1 MRNLGVNRLLAIGA
15 GALLAPGCAST
26 SEFSAYRSISNH
38 EVRDEQVFLKCREYA
53 RRLVT
58 SAARGPIENI
68 PEGKERLAATLG
80 SGIGDRIL
88 FSNAVDSCMK
98 ESGYIR
104 GNEESD

>member
-1 MRNLGVNRLLAIGA
+1 MRKLGAKCLLGIGA

-26 SEFSAYRSISNH
+26 SEFSAYRAISNH
-38 EVRDEQVFLKCREYA
+38 EVRDERVFLKCREYA
-53 RRLVT
+53 RRVVT
-58 SAARGPIENI
+58 NPTRGPIENI
-68 PEGKERLAATLG
+68 PEGKERVAATLG